1 MSMIKSFSYSLAA
14 VLLSSTS
21 AFALTCLNDYSGT
34 SGCAR
39 NQTPAGDCSTLG
51 YSKANV
57 DGCVKYLYCPFDT
70 SYKRCITQKAMDCSD
85 YPLTKCPDN
94 GFCSECNDGSTTKYK
109 LDRCDNCFSQI
120 SVNGGMC
127 SRNYQYDKCPTDA
140 GAATCSECTYSGKTV
155 YNILTCKPGY
165 TLNSVVSN
173 SRTCVANKCDGYT
186 LIQCPANGNCSSCQ
200 AGSTIK
206 WKLDSCKE
214 GYYKSGNSCLPNTCS
229 GFTLST
235 CPTNGICSE
244 CVSGSTTKYKLDS
257 CEDGYK
263 LFNNI
268 CKPYQPVIRL
278 TYSPRSQKLTCS
290 QTNDADNIVS
300 ISISVSGSG
309 GRYIIQCNGQAYS
322 SPIAQPTQIHQ
333 FYLSETDEPCDVNH
347 NLKGGS
353 NDISLNNNGGCQY
366 IKANTINVNFVT
378 IY

>member
-1 MSMIKSFSYSLAA
+1 MK
-14 VLLSSTS
+14 
-21 AFALTCLNDYSGT
+21 
-34 SGCAR
+34 
-39 NQTPAGDCSTLG
+39 DCSG
-51 YSKANV
+51 
-57 DGCVKYLYCPFDT
+57 
-70 SYKRCITQKAMDCSD
+70 
-85 YPLTKCPDN
+85 YPLT
-94 GFCSECNDGSTTKYK
+94 
-109 LDRCDNCFSQI
+109 Q
-120 SVNGGMC
+120 
-127 SRNYQYDKCPTDA
+127 CPTN
-140 GAATCSECTYSGKTV
+140 GVCS
-155 YNILTCKPGY
+155 
-165 TLNSVVSN
+165 
-173 SRTCVANKCDGYT
+173 KC
-186 LIQCPANGNCSSCQ
+186 IS
-200 AGSTIK
+200 GSTIK
-206 WKLDSCKE
+206 YKFDSCKE

-268 CKPYQPVIRL
+268 CKPYQPVITL

-300 ISISVSGSG
+300 INISVSGSG

-378 IY
+378 TY